1 MSTRVQTVSQ
11 LLRDGIMRGSYPGG
25 FRMNEVDLATEF
37 GVSRTPIRAA
47 LSALAAEGLLEYT
60 PNAGY
65 AVRSYSAKDILGVY
79 EARAALEG
87 LAARQAVENG
97 LDDDQ
102 RERMGRVIRETEA
115 MLDRDA
121 RGEDSWGEEAGR
133 RWAQANVQFHTPI
146 VEASQNDHLHWLL
159 RKSRHIPLVHA
170 TLHRVVDLKRIARA
184 HEEHIYILEALRNRQ
199 AVRAEA
205 LAREHIYK
213 AGVFVVERMRQ
224 AEVQR
229 ETRIASKRPRPHP
242 TLAAQGPPSPA
253 LREKA

>member
-11 LLRDGIMRGSYPGG
+11 QLRDGIMRGNYPGG
-25 FRMNEVDLATEF
+25 FRMNEVDLAMEF

-47 LSALAAEGLLEYT
+47 LSSLAAEGLLEYT

-97 LDDDQ
+97 LDDEQ
-102 RERMGRVIRETEA
+102 RQRMSRVIRETEA
-115 MLDRDA
+115 MLTKDA
-121 RGEDSWGEEAGR
+121 RGEDSWEDAGAH
-133 RWAQANVQFHTPI
+133 WAKANVQFHTPI

-170 TLHRVVDLKRIARA
+170 TLYRVVDMKRIARA
-184 HEEHIYILEALRNRQ
+184 HEEHIYILEALTNRQ

-224 AEVQR
+224 AEAARPGR
-229 ETRIASKRPRPHP
+229 EAM
-242 TLAAQGPPSPA
+242 PA
-253 LREKA
+253 PARRAKLVSL

>member
-11 LLRDGIMRGSYPGG
+11 QLRDGIMRGNYPGG
-25 FRMNEVDLATEF
+25 FRMNEVDLAMEF

-47 LSALAAEGLLEYT
+47 LSSLAAEGLLEYT

-97 LDDDQ
+97 LEEEQ
-102 RERMGRVIRETEA
+102 RQRMSRVIRETEA
-115 MLDRDA
+115 MLNKDA
-121 RGEDSWGEEAGR
+121 RGQDSWSKDSWEDAGAH
-133 RWAQANVQFHTPI
+133 WAKANVQFHTPI

-159 RKSRHIPLVHA
+159 HKSRHIPLVHT
-170 TLHRVVDLKRIARA
+170 TLYRVVDMKRIARA
-184 HEEHIYILEALRNRQ
+184 HEEHIYILEALTNRQ

-224 AEVQR
+224 AEAVKPGR
-229 ETRIASKRPRPHP
+229 ETM
-242 TLAAQGPPSPA
+242 PA
-253 LREKA
+253 PARRAKLVSL